1 MLRCQIGKK
10 TLSKSIFIYEF
21 ERKKEQ
27 ILQKT
32 FKSCFYVTF
41 GFISDFNTQDQVQI
55 SNIDTDANSKENKVN
70 AADTQSKLE
79 SEARPDEGNNSLN

>member
-1 MLRCQIGKK
+1 MSDWKK
-10 TLSKSIFIYEF
+10 DPLKKYIYLWIWE
-21 ERKKEQ
+21 KKRVD
-27 ILQKT
+27 
-32 FKSCFYVTF
+32 SAF

-79 SEARPDEGNNSLN
+79 SEARPDECNNSLN